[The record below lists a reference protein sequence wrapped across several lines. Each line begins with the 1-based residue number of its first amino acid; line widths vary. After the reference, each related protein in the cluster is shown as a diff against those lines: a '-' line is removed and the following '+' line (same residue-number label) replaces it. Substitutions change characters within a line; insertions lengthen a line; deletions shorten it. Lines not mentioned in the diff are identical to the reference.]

1 MSHDHDHGP
10 NSGHNDSGHSHAH
23 GVSASNERR
32 ALIAAVITGTVMI
45 AEVIGGIVT
54 GSLALL
60 ADAAH
65 MLADC
70 AALLLAWWAF
80 RLSRRPADANRTFG
94 YDRFQIVAAFANG
107 VTLALLTLWI
117 LVEAI
122 ERSSTPQAIDG
133 VPMTIVA
140 GIGLAANIIAFA
152 VLHGGDRNNL
162 NMRGALLHVAGD
174 ILGSV
179 AAIVAG
185 VVIVLTGWM
194 PIDAILSVLIS
205 ILLARASWSLI
216 RDSGRI
222 LLEAA
227 PDGFDSHATR
237 KDLAAH
243 IADIVDVRH
252 MHVWSITEG
261 RCMATLELVLVE
273 GSDTCAVIA
282 AVKHRLADTHGIGHA
297 TVEVVRG
304 NHPQN
309 PHPEEPA

>member
-1 MSHDHDHGP
+1 MCLCPFQSSLRHCK
-10 NSGHNDSGHSHAH
+10 
-23 GVSASNERR
+23 V
-32 ALIAAVITGTVMI
+32 V
-45 AEVIGGIVT
+45 GGIGT

-80 RLSRRPADANRTFG
+80 RLSRRPADANRTYG

-117 LVEAI
+117 IVEAI
-122 ERSSTPQAIDG
+122 ERTSSPQAIDG

-152 VLHGGDRNNL
+152 VLHGGDRRNL

-174 ILGSV
+174 ILGSL
-179 AAIVAG
+179 AAIIAG
-185 VVIVLTGWM
+185 VVIMLTGWM
-194 PIDAILSVLIS
+194 PIDAILSVLIAV
-205 ILLARASWSLI
+205 LLARASWSLI

-227 PDGFDSHATR
+227 PDGFDAHTAR
-237 KDLAAH
+237 QDLIGAIPAVAE
-243 IADIVDVRH
+243 IRH

-273 GSDTCAVIA
+273 GSDSCAVIA
-282 AVKHRLADTHGIGHA
+282 AVKHRLADTHGIGHV
-297 TVEVVRG
+297 TVEVAKG
-304 NHPQN
+304 
-309 PHPEEPA
+309 

>member
-1 MSHDHDHGP
+1 MTHDHAHAPGK
-10 NSGHNDSGHSHAH
+10 GHAH
-23 GVSASNERR
+23 CHEVGASNERR

-80 RLSRRPADANRTFG
+80 RLSRKPADASRTYG
-94 YDRFQIVAAFANG
+94 NDRFQIVAAFANG

-117 LVEAI
+117 VVEAI
-122 ERSSTPQAIDG
+122 ERTGSPQDIDG

-140 GIGLAANIIAFA
+140 LVGLAANIIAFA
-152 VLHGGDRNNL
+152 VLHGGDRDNL

-174 ILGSV
+174 ILGSL

-185 VVIVLTGWM
+185 LVIVFTGWL
-194 PIDAILSVLIS
+194 PIDAILSVLIAV
-205 ILLARASWSLI
+205 LLARAAWSLI

-222 LLEAA
+222 LLQATPA
-227 PDGFDSHATR
+227 GFDSDAVGA
-237 KDLAAH
+237 DLRTLPGV
-243 IADIVDVRH
+243 DDVRH

-261 RCMATLELVLVE
+261 RCVATLNLVLVE
-273 GSDTCAVIA
+273 GADPGTVIGA
-282 AVKHRLADTHGIGHA
+282 LKMRMAEAHGVGHV
-297 TVEVVRG
+297 TVEVVRK
-304 NHPQN
+304 
-309 PHPEEPA
+309 